1 MSSLQSF
8 QSSTSLLLT
17 VALLFLAYLATL
29 VIYRI
34 YFHPLAKPQTPGLP
48 KMPRSIWLAQV
59 SYSVF
64 DIANRLG
71 PVFRYGPN
79 RLSFNTST
87 ALHTIYT
94 PKANIR
100 KSDFY
105 KILIS
110 PAGPSILAAIPN
122 DMHARKKRVLSQ
134 AFSEKALRSIEEYML
149 LHTREFCEKLS
160 SSPEPVNMSHWS
172 TYLTGDVL
180 GEVCFGQSF
189 SMLKEKTNR
198 KLIGLITRSARFGL
212 ITSIGTYANQY
223 HLQCGSTIPLQHT
236 PIPRIF
242 FSKMLA
248 GRLKFREWAL
258 ARAGERTKL
267 KDSGR
272 KDFYHYMMEA
282 KNPSTDEK
290 LDHKE
295 LWSEASNLIVAGVD
309 TTATTLA
316 ATFFYLTRNRY
327 ALEKA
332 KKEVREAF
340 EGCGVEDIK
349 TGEKLKG
356 CKYLRACLD
365 ESLRMTPPVPGML
378 PRTVL
383 PGGIEIDNY
392 QIPAGV
398 EVGVAAYAI
407 HHNERYYE
415 DSFTYRPERWLEDEK
430 GMGEAFAPFSHGP
443 RACIGKNMA
452 YMEMMNT
459 MARVLWLFDMRGVG
473 ELGESGERKGEFE
486 VRDCFIC
493 DKDGPMVEFSKA

>member
-1 MSSLQSF
+1 MSSFQSF
-8 QSSTSLLLT
+8 QSSMSLLFT
-17 VALLFLAYLATL
+17 VALLLPAYLVGL
-29 VIYRI
+29 IIYQV
-34 YFHPLAKPQTPGLP
+34 FLHPLAKYPGPVIAKVTDL
-48 KMPRSIWLAQV
+48 
-59 SYSVF
+59 YSVYYAWKGHRHIDF
-64 DIANRLG
+64 QKCHEKYG

-79 RLSFNTST
+79 RLSFNTHT

-110 PAGPSILAAIPN
+110 PAGPSILAAIPD

-134 AFSEKALRSIEEYML
+134 AFSEKALRSIEECIL

-160 SSPEPVNMSHWS
+160 ASPEPVNMSRWS

-198 KLIGLITRSARFGL
+198 KLMDLLIETARLNL
-212 ITSIGTYANQY
+212 I
-223 HLQCGSTIPLQHT
+223 CGSTIPLQHT
-236 PIPRIF
+236 PIPRIL

-248 GRLKFREWAL
+248 GRLKFREWAV
-258 ARAGERTKL
+258 ACASERIKL

-272 KDFYHYMMEA
+272 KDFYHYIIEA

-290 LDHKE
+290 PSHQE
-295 LWSEASNLIVAGVD
+295 LWSEAGNLIAAGLD

-332 KKEVREAF
+332 KEEVREAF
-340 EGCGVEDIK
+340 KGCGVEEIK
-349 TGEKLKG
+349 TGEKLKA

-365 ESLRMTPPVPGML
+365 ESMRMTPPVPGML

-383 PGGIEIDNY
+383 PGGIEIDNH
-392 QIPAGV
+392 QIPEGV
-398 EVGVAAYAI
+398 EVGVSAYAI
-407 HHNERYYE
+407 HHNEKYYE

-430 GMGEAFAPFSHGP
+430 GMMEAFASFSHGP
-443 RACIGKNMA
+443 RACIGKGMA

-459 MARVLWLFDMRGVG
+459 MARVLWLFDMEGVG
-473 ELGESGERKGEFE
+473 KLGEREERRGEFE
-486 VRDCFIC
+486 VRDYFVC
-493 DKDGPMVEFSKA
+493 DKEGPMVKFSKA